1 MAEPSEAWHAL
12 SAPETLARLGSAA
25 DGLTADEAKA
35 RLARYGPNKVA
46 THQARPAWRRLLDQL
61 NNTLIYVLLAA
72 ALVTAALG
80 EWVDTSVIIGV
91 VVINALVGFIQ
102 EGRAEKALDAI
113 RDMLAPT
120 ALVERDGRRRQVPA
134 EELVPGDIVLL
145 RAGDKVPADLRV
157 LTAHGLQAQEAALT
171 GESVPVDKDPEPVA
185 VDAALGERR
194 SMVYASSLVTY
205 GTGRG
210 VVVATGPATEIGK
223 ITSLLAEVE
232 TLTTP
237 LLVQMQRFG
246 RWLSLVI
253 VVVALWALL
262 FGWLARGHALDE
274 MFVAAVGL
282 AVAAIPEG
290 LPAIVTI
297 TLALGVTRM
306 ARRNAIIRR
315 LPAVETLGAVTVIC
329 SDKTGTLTL
338 NEMTARRVVTGAGSY
353 AVSGSGYAPQGEITP
368 LDRPEDGPA
377 EDLMWLARAAL
388 LCNEGAIAQEDGHWT
403 VVGNPTDGA
412 LVALGHKAGLEPERL
427 HAEAPRRALIPFDS
441 AHKFMATLHEHR
453 DGSATVYVKGAPER
467 ILAMCGQVR
476 TRDGTRPIDLAHW
489 QRVIEELAGEAM
501 RTLAI
506 ACKDAPGDSRRLDLD
521 DVEDGLTL
529 LGIVGMLD
537 PPRPEARA
545 AVEACRSAGITVK
558 MITGDHAATAR
569 AIAAQLGMRGDS
581 ALTGA
586 DLDRTDAAGLRRVAM
601 EVDVFARTTP
611 EHKLRLVE
619 ALQAEGQTV
628 AMTGD
633 GVNDAPAL
641 KRADVG
647 IAMGRKGT
655 EAAKEAAE
663 MVLADDRFVS
673 IAHAVEEGRII
684 YDNIIKTIVFVL
696 PTNAAQAFAILGAIL
711 LGQTLPITPVQILWV
726 NMVTSVTLGLALAFE
741 PGEPD
746 IMRRAPRRREAP
758 ILSPF
763 VVWRVLFVSLLLL
776 LPTFGVFLW
785 VEGHSSLETARSA
798 AVNALVAGEIMY
810 LFSSRR
816 ITATALSV
824 DGILGSRPVLIS
836 IGGVLALQIAFTYAP
851 WMQAL
856 FGTGAL
862 DGGTWAAIWLAAL
875 AVFVCVEAEKAL
887 LRRFGA
893 TSGR

>member
-1 MAEPSEAWHAL
+1 MAETGEAWHAL
-12 SAPETLARLGSAA
+12 SAPEVLARLASVA
-25 DGLTADEAKA
+25 DGLTAAEAQA
-35 RLARYGPNKVA
+35 RLARYGPNKLA
-46 THQARPAWRRLLDQL
+46 TRQVRPAWRRLLDQF

-80 EWVDTSVIIGV
+80 EWVDTAVIVGV

-120 ALVERDGRRRQVPA
+120 ALVERDGRRQQVPA
-134 EELVPGDIVLL
+134 EHLVPGDIVLL

-157 LTAHGLQAQEAALT
+157 LAAHGLQAQEAALT
-171 GESVPVDKDPEPVA
+171 GESVPVEKDPEPVA
-185 VDAALGERR
+185 ADAPLGERR
-194 SMVYASSLVTY
+194 SMLYASSLVTY

-210 VVVATGPATEIGK
+210 VVVATGAATEIGK

-237 LLVQMQRFG
+237 LLAQMQRFG

-253 VVVALWALL
+253 VVVAVWALL
-262 FGWLARGHALDE
+262 FGWLARGHALGD
-274 MFVAAVGL
+274 MFAAAVGL

-338 NEMTARRVVTGAGSY
+338 NEMTAQRVVTSAGAY
-353 AVSGSGYAPQGEITP
+353 AVSGSGYAPEGEITP
-368 LDRPEDGPA
+368 LDAAAGPA
-377 EDLMWLARAAL
+377 EDLALLARAAL
-388 LCNEGAIAQEDGHWT
+388 LCNEGAIARENGHWT

-412 LVALGHKAGLEPERL
+412 LVALGLKAGLDPARL

-441 AHKFMATLHEHR
+441 AHKFMASLHRHS
-453 DGSATVYVKGAPER
+453 DGSATIYVKGAPER
-467 ILAMCGQVR
+467 VLAMCGHVR
-476 TRDGTRPIDLAHW
+476 TRDGIRPINVAHW
-489 QRVIEELAGEAM
+489 QRVIEGLAGEAM

-506 ACKDAPGDSRRLDLD
+506 ACKDAPRDSERLDPD
-521 DVEDGLTL
+521 DLEDGLTL

-545 AVEACRSAGITVK
+545 AVEACREAGITVK

-569 AIAAQLGMRGDS
+569 AIAARLGIRSDT

-601 EVDVFARTTP
+601 TVDVFARTTP
-611 EHKLRLVE
+611 THKLRLVE

-673 IAHAVEEGRII
+673 IAHAVEEGRVI

-696 PTNAAQAFAILGAIL
+696 PTNAAQAFAILTAIL

-746 IMRRAPRRREAP
+746 IMRRPPRRREAP

-763 VVWRVLFVSLLLL
+763 VIWRVLFVSLLLL
-776 LPTFGVFLW
+776 LPTFIMFLW
-785 VEGHSSLETARSA
+785 VESHATLESARSA
-798 AVNALVAGEIMY
+798 AVNALVAGEVVY
-810 LFSSRR
+810 LLSSRR
-816 ITATALSV
+816 ITGTALSV
-824 DGILGSRPVLIS
+824 QGVLGSRPALIS

-856 FGTGAL
+856 FGTGPL
-862 DGGTWAAIWLAAL
+862 DGRTWAAIWLAAL

>member
-1 MAEPSEAWHAL
+1 MAEPSKAWHAL
-12 SAPETLARLGSAA
+12 SASETLARLDSAA
-25 DGLTADEAKA
+25 DGLTSAEARR
-35 RLARYGPNKVA
+35 RLARYGPNRLA
-46 THQARPAWRRLLDQL
+46 TRQVRPAWLRLLDQL
-61 NNTLIYVLLAA
+61 NNTLIHVLLAA
-72 ALVTAALG
+72 AVITAALG
-80 EWVDTSVIIGV
+80 EWLDTSVILGV
-91 VVINALVGFIQ
+91 VAINALVGFIQ

-113 RDMLAPT
+113 RDLLTPT
-120 ALVERDGRRRQVPA
+120 ALVERDGRRQQVPA

-157 LTAHGLQAQEAALT
+157 LAAHGLQAEEAALT
-171 GESVPVDKDPEPVA
+171 GESVPVDKDPEPVMLE
-185 VDAALGERR
+185 AALGERR
-194 SMVYASSLVTY
+194 SMLHAGSLITY

-210 VVVATGPATEIGK
+210 VVVATGAASEIGR

-237 LLVQMQRFG
+237 LLVQMRRFG

-274 MFVAAVGL
+274 MFMAAVGL

-297 TLALGVTRM
+297 TLAIGVTRM

-338 NEMTARRVVTGAGSY
+338 NEMTAQRLVTGAGSY
-353 AVSGSGYAPQGEITP
+353 AVSGSGYAPEGEITP
-368 LDRPEDGPA
+368 LNAPPGSA
-377 EDLMWLARAAL
+377 EDLVLLARAAL
-388 LCNEGAIAQEDGHWT
+388 LCNDGAIVRDGGHWS

-412 LVALGHKAGLEPERL
+412 LVALGHKAGLDAERL
-427 HAEAPRRALIPFDS
+427 HAEAPRCALIPFDS
-441 AHKFMATLHEHR
+441 AHKFMATLHEQA
-453 DGSATVYVKGAPER
+453 DGTATIYVKGAPER
-467 ILAMCGQVR
+467 VLAMCGHVQTREGSR
-476 TRDGTRPIDLAHW
+476 TIDPAHW
-489 QRVIEELAGEAM
+489 QRVIEDLAGEAM

-506 ACKDAPGDSRRLDLD
+506 AYKDVPRGQRRLDLD

-529 LGIVGMLD
+529 LGVVGMLD
-537 PPRPEARA
+537 PPRPEAPA
-545 AVEACRSAGITVK
+545 AIEACRAAGITVK

-569 AIAAQLGMRGDS
+569 AIAARLGMRSAS

-586 DLDRTDAAGLRRVAM
+586 DLDRIDGAELRRTAL

-673 IAHAVEEGRII
+673 IAHAVEEGRKI

-696 PTNAAQAFAILGAIL
+696 PTNAAEAFTILSAIL

-746 IMRRAPRRREAP
+746 IMRRPPRRRTAP

-763 VVWRVLFVSLLLL
+763 VIWRVLFVSLLLL
-776 LPTFGVFLW
+776 LPTFGMFLY
-785 VEGHSSLETARSA
+785 VESHGDLAMAHSA
-798 AVNALVAGEIMY
+798 AVNTLVAGEIMY
-810 LFSSRR
+810 LFNSRQ
-816 ITATALSV
+816 ITGSV
-824 DGILGSRPVLIS
+824 LTPACMLGSRPVLIS
-836 IGGVLALQIAFTYAP
+836 VAGVLVLQLAFTYGP

-856 FGTGAL
+856 FGTAPLDGAL
-862 DGGTWAAIWLAAL
+862 WAAIWLAAL
-875 AVFVCVEAEKAL
+875 AVFVAVEAEKAL
-887 LRRFGA
+887 LRRFGF